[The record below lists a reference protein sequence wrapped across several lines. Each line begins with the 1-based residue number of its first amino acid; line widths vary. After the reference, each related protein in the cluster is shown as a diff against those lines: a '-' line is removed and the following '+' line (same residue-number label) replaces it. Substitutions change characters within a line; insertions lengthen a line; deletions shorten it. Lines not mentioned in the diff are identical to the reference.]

1 VGHVCLAPFEQ
12 DFYRARVDRYDQYDD
27 TVDVFFIDYGNTE
40 VKMLLTFFLSYSRGR
55 ISESVVFLLN
65 FSSQV

>member
-40 VKMLLTFFLSYSRGR
+40 VKMLLTFFLVKK
-55 ISESVVFLLN
+55 SVVFLVN